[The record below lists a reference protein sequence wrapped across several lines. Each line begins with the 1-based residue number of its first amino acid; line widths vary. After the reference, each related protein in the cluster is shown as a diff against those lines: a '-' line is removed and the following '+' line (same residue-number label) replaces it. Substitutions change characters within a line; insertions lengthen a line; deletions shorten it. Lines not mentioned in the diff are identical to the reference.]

1 MNIER
6 IQLNTGSREYERG
19 YSAEKKRSSQRK
31 SHSWRSPIDA
41 LAFDRVE
48 ISDQQPEN
56 TTPNAWLI
64 AFAAALPDDVI
75 ERKMRKLRNDYEQ
88 IDDAIVDKVIMEAI

>member
-6 IQLNTGSREYERG
+6 IQLNIGSHEYERG
-19 YSAEKKRSSQRK
+19 YSAEKKRPSQRK
-31 SHSWRSPIDA
+31 DLSWRSPIDA
-41 LAFDRVE
+41 LTFDRVE

-56 TTPNAWLI
+56 DASYAWLT
-64 AFAAALPDDVI
+64 AFAAALPDDVV
-75 ERKMRKLRNDYEQ
+75 ERKMRKLRNEYEQ